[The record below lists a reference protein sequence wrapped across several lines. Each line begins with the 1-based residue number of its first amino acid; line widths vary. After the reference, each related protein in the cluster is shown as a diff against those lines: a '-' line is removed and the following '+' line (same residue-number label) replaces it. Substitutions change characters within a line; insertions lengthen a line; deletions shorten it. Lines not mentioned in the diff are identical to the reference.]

1 MLTALCAALPAAH
14 GAEPPWS
21 VDDLR
26 RFLHLAGEGLTPN
39 DWKVADQ
46 GGIAV
51 KMPPPASPREVL
63 VLGLTKVKAN
73 TRCFLSQFEDIEK
86 FMKNPAVLNVRKI
99 GTPPRAADLAAIRLT
114 PGEVAGLKICRL
126 GDCSLKLPVQAMN
139 RIVGEV
145 NWDASIAHELA
156 ESAFRGWLADYLRAY
171 GERGNVALVEYQSS
185 PVSVRLGGELQEMFD
200 ANPRLGVLVPEF
212 YEYLTSYPKAH
223 ASGVR
228 DFLYWSTA
236 NFGFKPVTSVSHV
249 TIFQQ
254 PGQGVIVSK
263 QIYANHYFDASMGLT
278 FLVDLSADGKP
289 AMYLVYLNRSRI
301 DLLSGWRAGVRK
313 FILRR
318 RLIGGFKD
326 NLRDVSDRVGAA
338 CNSDAG
344 NAR

>member
-1 MLTALCAALPAAH
+1 MAARKPWLQYRMWLLGGGLALFLF
-14 GAEPPWS
+14 
-21 VDDLR
+21 VFT
-26 RFLHLAGEGLTPN
+26 RF
-39 DWKVADQ
+39 
-46 GGIAV
+46 
-51 KMPPPASPREVL
+51 
-63 VLGLTKVKAN
+63 
-73 TRCFLSQFEDIEK
+73 
-86 FMKNPAVLNVRKI
+86 NPAEVFSLLLRIQWGFLWITLLYAGHQALRTFALSKCLVTGR
-99 GTPPRAADLAAIRLT
+99 RVYWWELAKIRLS
-114 PGEVAGLKICRL
+114 GEA
-126 GDCSLKLPVQAMN
+126 VQFLTLT
-139 RIVGEV
+139 GPF
-145 NWDASIAHELA
+145 LA

-171 GERGNVALVEYQSS
+171 AERGNAALVEYQSS
-185 PVSVRLGGELQEMFD
+185 RVSVWLGGELQQMFD
-200 ANPRLGVLVPEF
+200 AKPSLGGLVPEF
-212 YEYLTSYPKAH
+212 YEYLTNYPKAR

-263 QIYANHYFDASMGLT
+263 QIYANHYFDASLGLT
-278 FLVDLSADGKP
+278 FLVDLPADGKP

-326 NLRDVSDRVGAA
+326 NLRDVSARVGAA
-338 CNSDAG
+338 CKSDAG